1 MNSLRQAF
9 GFLTILPFGSNQA
22 PQPGDT
28 GRAAVWFPLV
38 GLVIGCM
45 VAGGG
50 WIFSLF
56 LPLNLSA
63 VFILV
68 VWVLMTGGL
77 HLDGV
82 ADCCDGLLNSAS
94 PEHRLEIMTD
104 SRLGSFGGIG
114 LILTLLLKLSALSA
128 IKPDVFAY
136 AIILATVVSRWL
148 VVAGGRQPLAKP
160 GGMAAD
166 LSLGLT
172 TRTILISTI
181 LPVLL
186 VVLGGWRGMVAA
198 ALAILAAFGISR
210 FARSRIG
217 GITGDV
223 FGLTIEMS
231 EIMVLLTYAAL

>member
-9 GFLTILPFGSNQA
+9 GFLTILPYGSNQA
-22 PQPGDT
+22 LQPGDI

-38 GLVIGCM
+38 GLVIGCI

-50 WIFSLF
+50 WVFSLF
-56 LPLNLSA
+56 LPLNLTA
-63 VFILV
+63 IFTLV
-68 VWVLMTGGL
+68 VWVILTGGL

-94 PEHRLEIMTD
+94 PERRLEIMAD

-114 LILTLLLKLSALSA
+114 LILTLLLKLAALSA

-136 AIILATVVSRWL
+136 AIILATVFSRWL
-148 VVAGGRQPLAKP
+148 VLAGGRQHLAKP

-166 LSLGLT
+166 LSLGLS
-172 TRTILISTI
+172 TRTILFSAI

-186 VVLGGWRGMVAA
+186 VLFGGWRGLAAA
-198 ALAILAAFGISR
+198 ALAILTAFGIFK

-223 FGLTIEMS
+223 FGLTIEGT